1 MQGGEV
7 RESDI
12 RKGIQGFW
20 SSKDIFVVIMKERTA
35 SAI

>member
-1 MQGGEV
+1 MGES
-7 RESDI
+7 EA

-20 SSKDIFVVIMKERTA
+20 SSKDIFVVIMKGRIA